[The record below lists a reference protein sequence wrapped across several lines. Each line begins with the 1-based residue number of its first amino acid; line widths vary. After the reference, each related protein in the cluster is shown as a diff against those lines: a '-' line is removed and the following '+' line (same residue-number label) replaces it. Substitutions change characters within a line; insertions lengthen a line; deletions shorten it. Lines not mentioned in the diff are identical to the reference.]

1 MTIRDRLRN
10 IGPAALVT
18 AAFIGP
24 GTVTT
29 CTLAGAKFGTALL
42 WGLLFSVIATVV
54 LQDMSA
60 RLGII
65 GRRSLGEAIRE
76 SARSRW
82 ARLPAVILVL
92 SAIVAGNAAYETGNV
107 LGGAMGLETL
117 SGWRG
122 FPVGGFDVNA
132 WALIIGAAAFGL
144 LLWGNYRTIE
154 RSLVALVVL
163 MSLAFLTTAVM
174 VGPKPGELLNGL
186 AVPSLP
192 PGSLLTLVGLIGTT
206 VVPYNLFLHASAVRE
221 RWKDPRDIRA
231 ARLDIGIAIPLG
243 GIVSMAIV
251 VTSAASFYG
260 APAEIGGAADMAVQL
275 EPLMGA
281 WARIFL
287 SLGLF
292 AAGITSAVTAPLAA
306 AYAADGILGWKAG
319 RKDPRFRMVWMGI
332 IAIGMFFS
340 QAGSSPVQAILFA
353 QAANGILLPLVVVY
367 LLWVMNRAAIMGP
380 RSNTWAANLAGAFV
394 LLITMMLGLRSL
406 LHVLRLI

>member
-1 MTIRDRLRN
+1 MTIRDRLHN

-29 CTLAGAKFGTALL
+29 CTLAGAKFGYALL

-76 SARSRW
+76 SAQRRW

-92 SAIVAGNAAYETGNV
+92 SAIVVGNAAYETGNV

-122 FPVGGFDVNA
+122 FPVGGFDVNV

-154 RSLVALVVL
+154 RALVTLVIL

-174 VGPKPGELLNGL
+174 VGPKPGDLLKGL
-186 AVPSLP
+186 AMPSLP
-192 PGSLLTLVGLIGTT
+192 AGSLLTLVGLIGTT

-231 ARLDIGIAIPLG
+231 ARLDIGLAIPLG
-243 GIVSMAIV
+243 GLVSMAIV
-251 VTSAASFYG
+251 VTSAASFHG

-275 EPLMGA
+275 EPLMGV

-340 QAGSSPVQAILFA
+340 QTGSSPVQAILFA

-367 LLWVMNRAAIMGP
+367 LLWVMNRKAIMGSH
-380 RSNTWAANLAGAFV
+380 RNRWTTNLAGTLV
-394 LLITMMLGLRSL
+394 LLITLMLGLRSL
-406 LHVLRLI
+406 LHVLR